1 MYYNGSRKLD
11 AEKAQ
16 NKVTRVATSS
26 IGLSDTGRGVFRQG
40 GTPHLSSLPG
50 LGIRWTTE
58 RAQLP
63 TESSPYNGIVFPSR
77 SYISC
82 KKKGE
87 KSILELAHLVPW

>member
-1 MYYNGSRKLD
+1 MYYNGFRKLD

-16 NKVTRVATSS
+16 NKVIREATSS
-26 IGLSDTGRGVFRQG
+26 IGLSDTGQGVFRR

-63 TESSPYNGIVFPSR
+63 TESSPYDGIVFPSR

-82 KKKGE
+82 KKKGG
-87 KSILELAHLVPW
+87 KSILELAHLVSW